1 MDVRRLSAKSQ
12 QYMLNLA
19 RMRLA
24 LLDVI
29 SNQKANQDADQVF
42 HVRRLLLTPPNSNTV
57 CYRNAR
63 RMR

>member
-42 HVRRLLLTPPNSNTV
+42 HVRRLLLAPQTATPYVTEMLD
-57 CYRNAR
+57 A
-63 RMR
+63 

>member
-1 MDVRRLSAKSQ
+1 MMDVRRLSAKSQ

-42 HVRRLLLTPPNSNTV
+42 HVRRLLLAPQTATPYVTEIFD
-57 CYRNAR
+57 A
-63 RMR
+63 